1 MPQTCW
7 RGGPIIFAFVCSG
20 CPLEGYP
27 AMQLRALLAHRLL
40 QRLQRYHRHTQ
51 RSARCHNHT
60 NAGMQPVTNG
70 RQNRSISLARRGR
83 ELARLFVERLP
94 RRLCIPRQVLFVA
107 RDKVGIG
114 IASRVAV
121 RCIAAGIG
129 SSCSGC
135 SLRKLKFII
144 GILALQSTCLQI
156 GKAAICSS
164 IAICTTC
171 LLPWYLP
178 QSRSRWDW
186 RRRGPLLGNDR

>member
-60 NAGMQPVTNG
+60 NAGMQPG
-70 RQNRSISLARRGR
+70 GQWHPKSLDQPSHRGR
-83 ELARLFVERLP
+83 ELARLLEERLLG
-94 RRLCIPRQVLFVA
+94 RLWRARQGLFVVTLEPITA
-107 RDKVGIG
+107 RDCRFACETYSGWD
-114 IASRVAV
+114 
-121 RCIAAGIG
+121 CC
-129 SSCSGC
+129 SCSGC
-135 SLRKLKFII
+135 GPRKSKFII
-144 GILALQSTCLQI
+144 EIRVLQGACLPV
-156 GKAAICSS
+156 ADSSS
-164 IAICTTC
+164 IAICTPC

-178 QSRSRWDW
+178 QSRSRSDW
-186 RRRGPLLGNDR
+186 RLGGDR